1 MTTADPPAGFEVLPI
16 ARIVKSGRADS
27 PPELNAAFIPP
38 VLAVDAFRPLH
49 AGVVQAAYDR
59 IGTKLAVLAGQAVAR
74 GLTFDSRNQGR
85 SHDPRTAPRN

>member
-38 VLAVDAFRPLH
+38 VLAVDAFPPVH

-59 IGTKLAVLAGQAVAR
+59 IGTKLAVSPAGR
-74 GLTFDSRNQGR
+74 GPRADVRQPQPGR
-85 SHDPRTAPRN
+85 SHDPRNSSAN